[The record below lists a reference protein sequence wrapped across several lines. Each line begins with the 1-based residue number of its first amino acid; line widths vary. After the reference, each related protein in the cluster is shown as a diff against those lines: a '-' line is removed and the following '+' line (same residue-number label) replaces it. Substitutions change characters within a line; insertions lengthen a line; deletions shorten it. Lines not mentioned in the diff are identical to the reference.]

1 MKIGHSL
8 EAYYVDR
15 CRFLMRVIIPAR
27 KLFVMMS
34 SENKFTM
41 LAQGSAE
48 HYGSTAAAP
57 VVGLGRVEIWS
68 SGGPSTIG
76 SPASARSV
84 FQRVQL
90 LPPAVSMSSWKIV
103 EDNLLLRLKLCF
115 RPSAEGKIV

>member
-8 EAYYVDR
+8 EAYCIDR
-15 CRFLMRVIIPAR
+15 CRFVMRVIIPAH

-34 SENKFTM
+34 GEYKFTM
-41 LAQGSAE
+41 LVQGSAE

-57 VVGLGRVEIWS
+57 VVGLGRIEIWS
-68 SGGPSTIG
+68 SDGPSTIG

-84 FQRVQL
+84 FQRIQL

-103 EDNLLLRLKLCF
+103 EDHLLLRLKLCF
-115 RPSAEGKIV
+115 CPSAKGENV